1 MLLFIHGPWDDNDD
15 DDDDDDD
22 GGGDDDDDDALGDVD
37 DSGDEAPRSK
47 KKKPK
52 KKRDVNEAATAA
64 NPLGDDRFSSMF
76 TDDRFQVDTESAEFA
91 LRHPKP
97 APPKKA
103 APGDASYVRRKK
115 KRS

>member
-1 MLLFIHGPWDDNDD
+1 
-15 DDDDDDD
+15 
-22 GGGDDDDDDALGDVD
+22 
-37 DSGDEAPRSK
+37 
-47 KKKPK
+47 
-52 KKRDVNEAATAA
+52 
-64 NPLGDDRFSSMF
+64 MF

-103 APGDASYVRRKK
+103 APGDASYARRKK